1 MHVTRRRNGA
11 RRTRHAAN
19 GQALAEFA
27 IALPV
32 LALLFLGILQFA
44 FIFVAQLGLTNAARE
59 AARYAS
65 ITPTSTATDATTHG
79 DAVMARL
86 RNTILPTNVS
96 AFQSG
101 NLGTPTQVCYS
112 VFMDA
117 SAVPVPAIQVRVQV
131 TYNHPLFIPLVGSII
146 DAIDGTSDGAF
157 SVGASEALR
166 VDNPPLDTS
175 PLGFPV
181 CRP

>member
-1 MHVTRRRNGA
+1 MRLTRRRIGA
-11 RRTRHAAN
+11 RRNRHAAH

-32 LALLFLGILQFA
+32 LAMLFLGILQFA

-65 ITPTSTATDATTHG
+65 ITPTSSSTEATSHA
-79 DAVMARL
+79 DAVVLRL
-86 RNTILPTNVS
+86 QNTILPNNVS
-96 AFQSG
+96 AYQPSR
-101 NLGTPTQVCYS
+101 LGSPTQVCYS
-112 VFMDA
+112 VFTDA
-117 SAVPVPAIQVRVQV
+117 SSVPAVQVKVDV
-131 TYNHPLFIPLVGSII
+131 TYNHPLFIPLIGSII

-157 SVGASEALR
+157 SVGATEALR
-166 VDNPPLDTS
+166 VDNPPLDAS
-175 PLGFPV
+175 PAGFPV